1 MIFPPQSMSILVV
14 EDIAAMRKMIKDS
27 LRLMGLNNVSLAEN
41 GEQALTLLGTT
52 RVDLIIS
59 DSNMPKMNGMELLR
73 VIRKTPAWRS
83 IPFMMVTAE
92 SDRTLVSEAIQ
103 EGVTQFL
110 IKPFTYADLQYRVNK
125 ITNQVKHA
133 GPAEIVPT
141 AEVAHETPN
150 EAFGHDFGSA
160 TILLVGD
167 LSSDRAVATTIGRL
181 HNVQSAANGEQ
192 ALEMIHIQATP
203 DLVLMEVALP
213 DTSGYEVCR
222 QLKSDP
228 STAAIPVIFLTA
240 QATSKEITR
249 GFKAGCVDYITKPAD
264 PTVLQARIAT
274 HIEIRHAK
282 EDLRNHIDALLEN
295 ARLREDVERMTR
307 HDIKSPLSAIIST
320 ADALLQNG
328 PWTKHVAGALETMR
342 DAGFDALNMV
352 NRTLDLYKMET
363 GAYHFEPASVNLI
376 KLAKRVVRELQSEA
390 DQKQVRLS
398 LRPASNCVCLGEES
412 LCLSL
417 LRNLLKNAVEASPPG
432 DTVHIMV
439 NRKAKINLM
448 IHNKGT
454 IPENLRDT
462 FFDKYT
468 TANKAQGTGLGTYSA
483 KLMTE
488 VQGGKIRFMSN
499 HKQGTVLHVALEPAF
514 TDGDQ
519 QQMAS

>member
-1 MIFPPQSMSILVV
+1 MVFPPQSMSILVV
-14 EDIAAMRKMIKDS
+14 EDMAAMRKMVKDS
-27 LRLMGLNNVSLAEN
+27 LRLMGLNNVLLAEN
-41 GEQALTLLGTT
+41 GEQALTLLANN

-59 DSNMPKMNGMELLR
+59 DSNMPKMNGMELL
-73 VIRKTPAWRS
+73 KTVRQTPVWRS

-92 SDRTLVSEAIQ
+92 SDRTLVSAAIQ

-110 IKPFTYADLQYRVNK
+110 IKPFTYSDLQYRVNK
-125 ITNQVKHA
+125 VTNQTK
-133 GPAEIVPT
+133 PASPVDATNT
-141 AEVAHETPN
+141 AEESNETPD
-150 EAFGHDFGSA
+150 EAFGHDFGNA
-160 TILLVGD
+160 TVLLVGD
-167 LSSDRAVATTIGRL
+167 LSEDQAVAPFLQRFHEIR
-181 HNVQSAANGEQ
+181 SAASGKQ
-192 ALEMIHIQATP
+192 ALDMVHALAP
-203 DLVLMEVALP
+203 DLILMEVTLP
-213 DTSGYEVCR
+213 DTTGYDVCR
-222 QLKSDP
+222 QLKNDP
-228 STAAIPVIFLTA
+228 SIAAIPVIFLTA

-264 PTVLQARIAT
+264 PMVLQARVAT
-274 HIEIRHAK
+274 HIQIRHAK
-282 EDLRNHIDALLEN
+282 EDLRNHIDTLLEN

-342 DAGFDALNMV
+342 DAGFDAINMV

-363 GAYHFEPASVNLI
+363 GVYGFKPTPVNLV
-376 KLAKRVVRELQSEA
+376 KLAQQVVRELQSEA
-390 DQKQVRLS
+390 DQKQVRLL

-432 DTVHIMV
+432 DKVYIMV
-439 NRKAKINLM
+439 NRKAKINLL

-454 IPENLRDT
+454 IPDSLRDT

-514 TDGDQ
+514 IDGDQ
-519 QQMAS
+519 RQMAS

>member
-1 MIFPPQSMSILVV
+1 MVFPSKSMSILVV
-14 EDIAAMRKMIKDS
+14 EDIAAMRKMVKDS

-41 GEQALTLLGTT
+41 GEQALTLLATE

-59 DSNMPKMNGMELLR
+59 DSNMPKMNGMELLKI
-73 VIRKTPAWRS
+73 IRKTPAWRS

-92 SDRTLVSEAIQ
+92 SDRTLVSEAIE

-110 IKPFTYADLQYRVNK
+110 IKPFTYSDLQNRVNK
-125 ITNQVKHA
+125 ITNQMKPS
-133 GPAEIVPT
+133 GRAEISAT
-141 AEVAHETPN
+141 AVESHETPN
-150 EAFGHDFGSA
+150 EVFGHDFGNAS
-160 TILLVGD
+160 IMLVGD
-167 LSSDRAVATTIGRL
+167 LATDKAVAPILERVHEIRSAISGEHAWEMV
-181 HNVQSAANGEQ
+181 HNLAV
-192 ALEMIHIQATP
+192 P
-203 DLVLMEVALP
+203 DLILMEVALP
-213 DTSGYEVCR
+213 DTSGYDFCQR
-222 QLKSDP
+222 LKSDP
-228 STAAIPVIFLTA
+228 ATAAIPVIFLTA
-240 QATSKEITR
+240 HATSKEITR

-264 PTVLQARIAT
+264 PMVLQARVAT
-274 HIEIRHAK
+274 HIQIRHAK
-282 EDLRNHIDALLEN
+282 EDLRNHIDTLLEN
-295 ARLREDVERMTR
+295 ARLREDVECMTR

-363 GAYHFEPASVNLI
+363 GAYRFEPMPVDLV
-376 KLAKRVVRELQSEA
+376 KLAKRVIREMKSEA

-398 LRPASNCVCLGEES
+398 LRPSSNCLCLGEES

-432 DTVHIMV
+432 DIVYIILNKKT
-439 NRKAKINLM
+439 KINLM

-454 IPENLRDT
+454 IPDSLKDT

-499 HKQGTVLHVALEPAF
+499 FKKGTVLHVVLEPAI
-514 TDGDQ
+514 TDQDQ
-519 QQMAS
+519 QQLAS

>member
-1 MIFPPQSMSILVV
+1 MVFPSQSMSILVV
-14 EDIAAMRKMIKDS
+14 EDMAAMRKMVRDS
-27 LRLMGLNNVSLAEN
+27 LRLMGLNNVLLAEN
-41 GEQALTLLGTT
+41 GEQALSLLAAN

-59 DSNMPKMNGMELLR
+59 DSNMPKMNGMELLKI
-73 VIRKTPAWRS
+73 IRKTPAWRS

-92 SDRTLVSEAIQ
+92 SDRTLVSAAIE

-110 IKPFTYADLQYRVNK
+110 IKPFTYSDLQNRVNK
-125 ITNQVKHA
+125 ITSQIKPS
-133 GPAEIVPT
+133 GRAESTAT
-141 AEVAHETPN
+141 AEESHETPN
-150 EAFGHDFGSA
+150 EAFGHDFGNA
-160 TILLVGD
+160 TVMLVGD
-167 LSSDRAVATTIGRL
+167 LTTDKAVAPILKRF
-181 HNVQSAANGEQ
+181 HEIRSAISGDQ
-192 ALEMIHIQATP
+192 AWEMVHDLAAP
-203 DLVLMEVALP
+203 DLILMEVTLP
-213 DTSGYEVCR
+213 DTTGYDFCYR
-222 QLKSDP
+222 LKNDP

-240 QATSKEITR
+240 HATSKEITR

-264 PTVLQARIAT
+264 PMVLQARVAT

-282 EDLRNHIDALLEN
+282 EDLRNHIDTLLEN

-328 PWTKHVAGALETMR
+328 PWAKHVAGALETMR
-342 DAGFDALNMV
+342 DAGFDDLNMV
-352 NRTLDLYKMET
+352 NRTLDLYKMER
-363 GAYHFEPASVNLI
+363 GAYRFEPTSVDLV
-376 KLAKRVVRELQSEA
+376 KLAKRVIREMRSEA
-390 DQKQVRLS
+390 DQKQVRIA
-398 LRPASNCVCLGEES
+398 LRPGSKCLCLGEES

-432 DTVHIMV
+432 DIVYIML
-439 NRKAKINLM
+439 NKKAKINLM

-454 IPENLRDT
+454 VPDNLRDT

-499 HKQGTVLHVALEPAF
+499 YKRGTVLHVALEPALS
-514 TDGDQ
+514 DQ
-519 QQMAS
+519 GKQQLVS

>member
-1 MIFPPQSMSILVV
+1 MSILVV
-14 EDIAAMRKMIKDS
+14 EDIAAMRKMVKDS

-41 GEQALTLLGTT
+41 GEQALALLATN

-59 DSNMPKMNGMELLR
+59 DSNMPKMNGMELLKI
-73 VIRKTPAWRS
+73 IRKTPAWRS

-92 SDRTLVSEAIQ
+92 SDRTLVSAAIE

-133 GPAEIVPT
+133 GPAEIIPA
-141 AEVAHETPN
+141 AEETQETPN

-160 TILLVGD
+160 TVMLVGD
-167 LSSDRAVATTIGRL
+167 LAMEKSVAPILKQFHKIR
-181 HNVQSAANGEQ
+181 SAISGEE
-192 ALEMIHIQATP
+192 ALEMVRALEAP
-203 DLVLMEVALP
+203 DLILMEVMLP
-213 DTSGYEVCR
+213 DTTGYDVCH
-222 QLKSDP
+222 QLKNDP
-228 STAAIPVIFLTA
+228 STAAIPVIFLTT
-240 QATSKEITR
+240 QATSNEITR
-249 GFKAGCVDYITKPAD
+249 GFKSGCVDYITKPVD
-264 PTVLQARIAT
+264 PTLLQARVAT
-274 HIEIRHAK
+274 HIQIRHAK
-282 EDLRNHIDALLEN
+282 EDLRNHIDTLLEN

-328 PWTKHVAGALETMR
+328 PWARHVAGALETMR

-363 GAYHFEPASVNLI
+363 GVYRFEPTSVDLV
-376 KLAKRVVRELQSEA
+376 KLAKRVIREMKSEA
-390 DQKQVRLS
+390 NQKQVRLS
-398 LRPASNCVCLGEES
+398 LRPDPNCFCLGEES

-432 DTVHIMV
+432 HIVYIML
-439 NRKAKINLM
+439 NKKAKINLM

-454 IPENLRDT
+454 IPDSLRDT

-499 HKQGTVLHVALEPAF
+499 SKRGTVLHVALDPAF
-514 TDGDQ
+514 TDQGEQ
-519 QQMAS
+519 QLVSSTA

>member
-1 MIFPPQSMSILVV
+1 MVFPSKSMSILVV
-14 EDIAAMRKMIKDS
+14 EDIAAMRKMLKDS

-41 GEQALTLLGTT
+41 GEQALTLLATN

-59 DSNMPKMNGMELLR
+59 DSNMPKMNGMELLKI
-73 VIRKTPAWRS
+73 IRETPAWRS

-92 SDRTLVSEAIQ
+92 SDRTLVSAAIQ
-103 EGVTQFL
+103 GGVTQFL
-110 IKPFTYADLQYRVNK
+110 IKPFTYLDLQNRVNK
-125 ITNQVKHA
+125 ITHQVKPA
-133 GPAEIVPT
+133 GVVEITAAAE
-141 AEVAHETPN
+141 ECHETPN

-160 TILLVGD
+160 IVMLVGD
-167 LSSDRAVATTIGRL
+167 LAADKAVAPILKRFHTIR
-181 HNVQSAANGEQ
+181 SAISGEQ
-192 ALEMIHIQATP
+192 ALEMVHTLSAP
-203 DLVLMEVALP
+203 DLILMEVTLP
-213 DTSGYEVCR
+213 DTTGYDVCH

-249 GFKAGCVDYITKPAD
+249 GFKVGCVDYITKPAD
-264 PTVLQARIAT
+264 PMVLQARVAT
-274 HIEIRHAK
+274 HIQIRHAK
-282 EDLRNHIDALLEN
+282 EDLRNHIDTLLEN

-328 PWTKHVAGALETMR
+328 PWTEHVAGALETMR
-342 DAGFDALNMV
+342 EAGFDALNMV

-363 GAYHFEPASVNLI
+363 GTYRFEPTSVNLVT
-376 KLAKRVVRELQSEA
+376 LAKRVIREMKSEA

-398 LRPASNCVCLGEES
+398 LRPTSNCLCLGEES

-417 LRNLLKNAVEASPPG
+417 LRNLLKNAVEASSPG
-432 DTVHIMV
+432 DTVNIML
-439 NRKAKINLM
+439 NKKTKINLM

-454 IPENLRDT
+454 VPDSLRDT

-488 VQGGKIRFMSN
+488 VQGGKIRFISN
-499 HKQGTVLHVALEPAF
+499 YKQGTVLHVALEPAF
-514 TDGDQ
+514 TNQGQ
-519 QQMAS
+519 QQLVS